1 MATTADRLRM
11 ALNDKNMKQSELSE
25 ITGIGKSSISTYL
38 SGEYLPK
45 QRNIYK
51 MAKALDVDE
60 AWLMGEDVP
69 KERRSRTAA
78 PPHPALRP
86 FPATHKVPR
95 LGTIACGEPILATEN
110 HEAYDDVPEF
120 VHCDFTLV
128 CKGDSMINA
137 RILDGDTVCIRQQS
151 TVENGEIAA
160 VLIDDEATL
169 KRVYLKPDRIT
180 LMAENSA
187 YEPII
192 YSGEEMNQCRILGK
206 AVYFISR
213 LDR

>member
-1 MATTADRLRM
+1 MLTHENIKRLREQ
-11 ALNDKNMKQSELSE
+11 LGLTQEELAHK
-25 ITGIGKSSISTYL
+25 TGYKDRSSIAKIESGRVDL
-38 SGEYLPK
+38 SATK
-45 QRNIYK
+45 I
-51 MAKALDVDE
+51 AAFAAALGTTP
-60 AWLMGEDVP
+60 AQLMGLNGTVP
-69 KERRSRTAA
+69 DRA
-78 PPHPALRP
+78 PHPALNP
-86 FPATHKVPR
+86 FPATRRVPR
-95 LGTIACGEPILATEN
+95 LGVIACGEPILAAEN

>member
-1 MATTADRLRM
+1 MTTGSRM
-11 ALNDKNMKQSELSE
+11 
-25 ITGIGKSSISTYL
+25 
-38 SGEYLPK
+38 
-45 QRNIYK
+45 
-51 MAKALDVDE
+51 
-60 AWLMGEDVP
+60 
-69 KERRSRTAA
+69 KERRKEIGVPVETIANALGVSVATVYRYENGDIEKVPGTVLEPLARVLQTTPA
-78 PPHPALRP
+78 YLMGWDDTTPEQPPHPSLKP
-86 FPATHKVPR
+86 FPATRKVPR

-120 VHCDFTLV
+120 VHCDFTLQ

-160 VLIDDEATL
+160 VLIGDEATL
-169 KRVYLKPDRIT
+169 KRVYLYPDSIT
-180 LMAENSA
+180 LAAENPR
-187 YEPII
+187 YRPII

-206 AVYFISR
+206 AVYFISK